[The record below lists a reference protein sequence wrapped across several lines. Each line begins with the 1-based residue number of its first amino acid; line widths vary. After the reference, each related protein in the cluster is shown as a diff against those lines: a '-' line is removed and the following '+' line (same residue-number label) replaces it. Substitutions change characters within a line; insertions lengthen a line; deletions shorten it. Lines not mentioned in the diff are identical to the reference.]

1 MQDLEGAHATH
12 MVCDLGEGHYA
23 GRDEPERGTRLG
35 GGAVRGCVGG
45 CGSMSR
51 GCVQV
56 DVQVQVCG
64 QCL

>member
-1 MQDLEGAHATH
+1 MLPTWS
-12 MVCDLGEGHYA
+12 VILGKVIMLAEMNQSC
-23 GRDEPERGTRLG
+23 RRGTRLG